1 MTMGGM
7 TVHLR
12 ERLQSTVGAAYTLE
26 RELGGGGMSRVF
38 VATETALGRRVVV
51 KVLPPE
57 MAAGLSAE
65 RFARE
70 IQLAARL
77 QHPHVVPVLAAGS
90 WDGVPFYTMPFVEG
104 ESLRAHLRQAGALS
118 VPHALRVLRD
128 VARALAYAHRRGVV
142 HRDVKPDNVL
152 LSDGSAL
159 VTDFGVAKA
168 LDDALDFCGG
178 LEAALLD
185 GEAEASGSGLTS
197 VGPVVGTPAYVAPEQ
212 AAGDASADCRVDVYA
227 FGAMAYE
234 LLTGAPPFA
243 GRSPRAMVTAHMVEA
258 PRPVG
263 ERRPDVPP
271 ALAKLVMRCLEKEPA
286 RRPRS
291 AEELLRTL
299 DSLAAPLGRRARRL
313 LVRRAARWA
322 RSVLTSTAVALAVSA
337 GVASGN
343 RADAERRVDVFES
356 RQVARRA
363 GVRMWRAAVD
373 ARTGESTMVGLTA
386 TVLRVI
392 AAAARWP
399 R

>member
-1 MTMGGM
+1 MT
-7 TVHLR
+7 THLS
-12 ERLQSTVGAAYTLE
+12 ERLQSTLGGAYVLE

-57 MAAGLSAE
+57 LAAGLSSE

-90 WDGVPFYTMPFVEG
+90 WDGVPFYTMPYVEG
-104 ESLRAHLRQAGALS
+104 ESLRAHLRRAGALS
-118 VPHALRVLRD
+118 VPHTLRVLRD
-128 VARALAYAHRRGVV
+128 VARALGYAHRQGVV

-168 LDDALDFCGG
+168 LDDAVGGWGG
-178 LEAALLD
+178 LDAESFD
-185 GEAEASGSGLTS
+185 AEAGESGSGLTS
-197 VGPVVGTPAYVAPEQ
+197 AGPVVGTPAYIAPEQ
-212 AAGDASADCRVDVYA
+212 AGGDASADCRADVYA

-243 GRSPRAMVTAHMVEA
+243 GRSPRAMVTAHIVET

-271 ALAKLVMRCLEKEPA
+271 ALAKLVMRCLEKQPA
-286 RRPRS
+286 RRPQS
-291 AEELLRTL
+291 AEELLRAL
-299 DSLAAPLGRRARRL
+299 DSLAAPLGRRTRRL
-313 LVRRAARWA
+313 LVRRTARWA
-322 RSVLTSTAVALAVSA
+322 RSVLTATAVGVVIAA
-337 GVASGN
+337 GVAGGTHV
-343 RADAERRVDVFES
+343 DAERPVRVVDS
-356 RQVARRA
+356 KQATARSGLR
-363 GVRMWRAAVD
+363 VWQAAVY
-373 ARTGESTMVGLTA
+373 ARTSEATMVGFTAAALRAIVA
-386 TVLRVI
+386 TVRSQ
-392 AAAARWP
+392 R
-399 R
+399 

>member
-1 MTMGGM
+1 MT
-7 TVHLR
+7 THLR
-12 ERLQSTVGAAYTLE
+12 ERLQSTLGGAYMLE

-57 MAAGLSAE
+57 MAAGLSSE

-70 IQLAARL
+70 ILLAARL

-104 ESLRAHLRQAGALS
+104 ESLRAHLRRAGALS

-128 VARALAYAHRRGVV
+128 VARALAYAHRQGVV

-168 LDDALDFCGG
+168 LDDALDGCGG
-178 LEAALLD
+178 LEAEAFD
-185 GEAEASGSGLTS
+185 GDVGESGGGLTS

-212 AAGDASADCRVDVYA
+212 AAGDASADYRVDVYA

-258 PRPVG
+258 PRPVS

-271 ALAKLVMRCLEKEPA
+271 PLARLVMRCLEKQPA

-291 AEELLRTL
+291 AEELLRAL

-322 RSVLTSTAVALAVSA
+322 RSVLAATAVAAVGAASL
-337 GVASGN
+337 ASGN
-343 RADAERRVDVFES
+343 RAGAERRVRVVHS
-356 RQVARRA
+356 KQALARPGL
-363 GVRMWRAAVD
+363 GVWEAAVY
-373 ARTGESTMVGLTA
+373 ARSGEATMVGLTA
-386 TVLRVI
+386 AALRAIV
-392 AAAARWP
+392 ATMRSQH
-399 R
+399 

>member
-1 MTMGGM
+1 METPRDRDLTAELQATLGGEY
-7 TVHLR
+7 V
-12 ERLQSTVGAAYTLE
+12 VE

-38 VATETALGRRVVV
+38 LATERGLGRRVVL
-51 KVLPPE
+51 KVLAPE
-57 MAAGLSAE
+57 IAAGLSVR

-70 IQLAARL
+70 IALAAQL
-77 QHPHVVPVLAAGS
+77 QHANIVPLLSAGDA
-90 WDGVPFYTMPFVEG
+90 DGLPYYTMPYVDG
-104 ESLRAHLRQAGALS
+104 PSLRGRLAQGGPLGA
-118 VPHALRVLRD
+118 AEAIAILRD
-128 VARALAYAHRRGVV
+128 VARALAHAHAQGVV

-356 RQVARRA
+356 KQVARRA